1 MQQLQG
7 APCTTREH
15 LPREDNSSA
24 RVTPVGPFDYPRVGP
39 ESPHVRLHW
48 DPKID
53 GSTGQDRK
61 KAATRTDMNGNGMKE
76 KDGRKRPEKKAKGR
90 NGAKAKEAGQAC
102 HTVSCLLNFG
112 RVTQV

>member
-7 APCTTREH
+7 ATCTTREP
-15 LPREDNSSA
+15 LPRGDNSSA

-61 KAATRTDMNGNGMKE
+61 KGAARMDMNGNVMKE
-76 KDGRKRPEKKAKGR
+76 KEGRKTRKESKGKKRCGTEQKGKVM
-90 NGAKAKEAGQAC
+90 NGKQQKGQAI
-102 HTVSCLLNFG
+102 G
-112 RVTQV
+112 RKE